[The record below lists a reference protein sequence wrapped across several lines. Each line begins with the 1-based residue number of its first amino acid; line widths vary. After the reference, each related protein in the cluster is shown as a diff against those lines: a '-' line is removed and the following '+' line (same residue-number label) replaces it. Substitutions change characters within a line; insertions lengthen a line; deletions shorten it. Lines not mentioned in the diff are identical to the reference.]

1 MMGLVWMWLSSW
13 IRTPFLPCICWSID
27 WCECAGA
34 AAFGSRPRLGLQAVN
49 VAEIDLV
56 NGDYRRGL
64 ECRFT

>member
-1 MMGLVWMWLSSW
+1 MGLVLDVGVQLNSDSFSAM
-13 IRTPFLPCICWSID
+13 FYWSTD
-27 WCECAGA
+27 CFDCAGA
-34 AAFGSRPRLGLQAVN
+34 ATFGSRPRLGLQAVN